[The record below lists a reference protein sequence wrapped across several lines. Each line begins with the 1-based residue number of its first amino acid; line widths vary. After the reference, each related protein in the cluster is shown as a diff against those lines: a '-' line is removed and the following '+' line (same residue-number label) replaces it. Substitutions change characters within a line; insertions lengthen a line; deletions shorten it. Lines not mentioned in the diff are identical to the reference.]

1 MTFRARAWLLW
12 PVAVSLLLGGCG
24 IFGGKD
30 EPIEPPAELTEFDAV
45 LTVRKAWDVRIGRGS
60 EQLNLAMRPAVE
72 GGRVYAVGRDGVLHA
87 LDLETGAVVWK
98 VDTELR
104 VSAGPAVGHGLA
116 VVGTSTGILAAFDL
130 ADGSERWRTNLSG
143 EILAPPAIA
152 PTTVVVR
159 TVDGK
164 LRALR
169 ADTGIESWMIEQ
181 RPPRLS
187 LRGTAGP
194 AIVGDVVVAGF
205 DDGRIGAY
213 ALRDGERIWEN
224 TLSFG
229 RGRTEIERLADVDA
243 TPQVVGQDV
252 YVVSYRGRLV
262 SIAAA
267 TGELLWAQEISSYS
281 GLNVDW
287 TTVYVTDEESVVV
300 ALNRSSGAQLWRQDA
315 LRMRTLTAPAAIGNS
330 VVLGDFEG
338 WLHWL
343 DAVTGTLQAR
353 YRAGKAAFITR
364 PVASG
369 DLLLVQDEADR
380 LYALRAEPRG

>member
-1 MTFRARAWLLW
+1 MTIRSRASLLW
-12 PVAVSLLLGGCG
+12 PVACALLLGGCG
-24 IFGGKD
+24 IFGAKD

-45 LTVRKAWDVRIGRGS
+45 LDVRKAWDVRLGPGS
-60 EQLNLAMRPAVE
+60 EQLNLALRPAVE
-72 GGRVYAVGRDGVLHA
+72 GGRVYAVGRDGELHA
-87 LDLETGAVVWK
+87 LDLETGALAWK

-116 VVGTSTGILAAFDL
+116 VLGTSSGILAAFDL
-130 ADGSERWRTNLSG
+130 ADGTELWRTDLAG
-143 EILAPPAIA
+143 EILAAPDIA
-152 PTTVVVR
+152 PTAVVVR

-164 LRALR
+164 LRALS
-169 ADTGIESWMIEQ
+169 ADTGAEIWMVEH

-194 AIVGDVVVAGF
+194 VIVGDIVVAGF
-205 DDGRIGAY
+205 DNGRIGAY
-213 ALRDGERIWEN
+213 ALRDGEPLWEN
-224 TLSFG
+224 MLSFG

-243 TPQVVGQDV
+243 TPQAVGQDV

-262 SIAAA
+262 NVAAA
-267 TGELLWAQEISSYS
+267 SGQLLWSNEISSYS

-287 TTVYVTDEESVVV
+287 TTVFVTDDESVVI
-300 ALNRSSGAQLWRQDA
+300 ALNRSSGAELWRQDA
-315 LRMRTLTAPAAIGNS
+315 LRMRALTAPAAIGNS
-330 VVLGDFEG
+330 VVVGDFEG

-353 YRAGKAAFITR
+353 HRAGKAAFITR

-369 DLLLVQDEADR
+369 GVLVVQDEADR